1 MTASVA
7 TANSDPGFT
16 LSIDGKSLAEVP
28 VSGSSWDDFK
38 DVTAKVT
45 LPAGEHILRLEV
57 TTSWF
62 DIDYLKFEKPCEDC
76 NTGIADA
83 RLNMLTETESYR
95 IFDMNGSFLGVVSAT
110 DMPELRANAANL
122 VKRGGAYLAKSM
134 NGRTKLIQ
142 VTK

>member
-1 MTASVA
+1 M
-7 TANSDPGFT
+7 
-16 LSIDGKSLAEVP
+16 
-28 VSGSSWDDFK
+28 
-38 DVTAKVT
+38 T

-62 DIDYLKFEKPCEDC
+62 DIDYLKFEKPCDDC
-76 NTGIADA
+76 NTTIAGA
-83 RLNMLTETESYR
+83 SLSLPTEAENYR
-95 IFDMNGSFLGVVSAT
+95 IFDINGSYLGMVKASN
-110 DMPELRANAANL
+110 MPELRTNAANL